1 MTKEN
6 MEASANMILAHCEDG
21 GYIYIKR
28 GKGLLFL
35 FFFSFFFFSILPWGV
50 SEMLKKT

>member
-1 MTKEN
+1 M
-6 MEASANMILAHCEDG
+6 LVAHCEDG

-28 GKGLLFL
+28 GKGLLF
-35 FFFSFFFFSILPWGV
+35 FFVFSFFFSILPWGV